1 MLITVSHA
9 LQKHSCSAF
18 VTVFP
23 SFFYCSNPFADLY
36 SLSYLWFSTLTF
48 VTTTVVGLTASLL
61 LGNFCPDFDLLIND

>member
-1 MLITVSHA
+1 MQRV
-9 LQKHSCSAF
+9 CNC
-18 VTVFP
+18 FP
-23 SFFYCSNPFADLY
+23 FFFYRSNPFADLY